1 MTVKSYRFIA
11 LLGDGRERFSDKVLD
26 EEWPTEPVV
35 IDAFGFSDVYR
46 YSGVVFLNEE
56 WYTKY
61 SKNWRNDTAKI
72 DQLLTDLVKYT
83 AKDVHSENLA
93 KIKDYL
99 ASPPESLEETITL
112 WKSFH
117 DPELRTI

>member
-1 MTVKSYRFIA
+1 MVKTYRFIA
-11 LLGDGRERFSDKVLD
+11 LLGDGRERYSDKELNA
-26 EEWPTEPVV
+26 EWPTEPIV

-61 SKNWRNDTAKI
+61 SKNWGNDTTTI
-72 DQLLTDLVKYT
+72 DALLVNLIKYS
-83 AKDVHSENLA
+83 AKDAHSENLT

-99 ASPPESLEETITL
+99 ASPPETVAEAVEL
-112 WKSFH
+112 WKSFY
-117 DPELRTI
+117 DPALKVI